1 MHTLPST
8 NSVTTNVPTS
18 TVLLGGANSPAKS
31 DAPSHAAVQALTQ
44 NLRNTPAYSAAYELE
59 LWKKAQEEA
68 FKNKLKEDEKRF
80 R

>member
-1 MHTLPST
+1 MLS
-8 NSVTTNVPTS
+8 
-18 TVLLGGANSPAKS
+18 
-31 DAPSHAAVQALTQ
+31 Q
-44 NLRNTPAYSAAYELE
+44 NLKNTPAYSAAYELE